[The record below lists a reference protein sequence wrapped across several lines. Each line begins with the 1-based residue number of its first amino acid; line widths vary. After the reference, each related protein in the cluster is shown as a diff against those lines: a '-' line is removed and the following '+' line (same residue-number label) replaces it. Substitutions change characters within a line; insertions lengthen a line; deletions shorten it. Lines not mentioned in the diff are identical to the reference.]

1 MSYRIGEAIAE
12 GRTDLDKLTMLQE
25 RYPAA
30 EQVRLPDGRLAWSHH
45 TIEPSGFLFCVVRD
59 DEGLDTG
66 DVILC
71 PYEEVEG
78 VFVFA
83 GALAWQ
89 RAVTF
94 FERLQKTEDETF
106 TSLLER
112 FGK

>member
-1 MSYRIGEAIAE
+1 MLRKAFGGLHASIVLRRE
-12 GRTDLDKLTMLQE
+12 GR
-25 RYPAA
+25 RGA
-30 EQVRLPDGRLAWSHH
+30 H
-45 TIEPSGFLFCVVRD
+45 
-59 DEGLDTG
+59 TG

-94 FERLQKTEDETF
+94 FERLQKTTSETF
-106 TSLLER
+106 TTLLER